1 VDGYVNCL
9 DIIMLLYIY
18 NTILYSINIYNY
30 LSLNMKERNK
40 NISKLKFL
48 KLNDTKHTRSST
60 LTHCCVEFCGCP
72 APMSPSSM
80 AVAWDAVDCGLL
92 QE

>member
-1 VDGYVNCL
+1 
-9 DIIMLLYIY
+9 
-18 NTILYSINIYNY
+18 
-30 LSLNMKERNK
+30 MKERNK

-80 AVAWDAVDCGLL
+80 AVAWDGVTVVCCRSDLL
-92 QE
+92 SSQLSSSKDDRIF